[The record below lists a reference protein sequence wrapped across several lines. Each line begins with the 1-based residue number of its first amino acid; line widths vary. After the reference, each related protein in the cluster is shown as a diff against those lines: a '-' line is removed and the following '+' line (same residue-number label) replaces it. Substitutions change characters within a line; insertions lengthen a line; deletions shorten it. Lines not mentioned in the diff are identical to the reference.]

1 MSTDMGSTIKRRDF
15 WSIEWPVWAAIFVA
29 IAVRLALAPFAEHP
43 YDMSVN
49 KTWLRSAVAYGV
61 ATSFHTQVES
71 VELPNHGPLEIAL
84 YGLAGLGY
92 RAIASPDTET
102 EAVEPWLTVF
112 TKLPAIFFDVAA
124 ALAVLAICRMFT
136 TEKRARLWALA
147 VLVHPAAIYLSSLWG
162 QTDVVYSSL
171 LFASIACLAAR
182 RPGFAGALFAA
193 SMLHKPNALL
203 FIPVIGLL
211 TLRDLKTFVRFTMAW
226 TLVMVVTHLYF
237 LFSGSEW
244 TYLTLLSSSS
254 DRASGGFGNAL
265 NFWRA
270 VFSDGMWSRPAR
282 DACIGSLSCYHIGW
296 GAVCALS
303 LPFLWIAWSWR
314 GAAIERWS
322 IVYGAAASVSL
333 AVYLFAT
340 GMHERYLFP
349 YVLLAIPFAQRGWLH
364 ATAYWSVSMLYLI
377 SIMDHWRPVPWL
389 DPVWSTLLA
398 DTSARLLVIFGLLH
412 MGLVIR
418 DAWNERKAPTK
429 PAPKKAAKK
438 KKVTR

>member
-15 WSIEWPVWAAIFVA
+15 WSKEWPVWTAIVVA
-29 IAVRLALAPFAEHP
+29 VVARLTLAPFAEHP

-49 KTWLRSAVAYGV
+49 KTWLRSALAYGV
-61 ATSFHTQVES
+61 AGSFHTQIE
-71 VELPNHGPLEIAL
+71 ENLLPNHGPLEIGLYAL
-84 YGLAGLGY
+84 SGQGY
-92 RAIASPDTET
+92 PLISPELSVVD
-102 EAVEPWLTVF
+102 PWLGFF
-112 TKLPAIFFDVAA
+112 TKLPAIIFDVAA
-124 ALAVLAICRMFT
+124 ALAVLAMCKMFT

-147 VLVHPAAIYLSSLWG
+147 VLAHPAAIYLSSLWG
-162 QTDVVYSSL
+162 QTDVVYSAL

-211 TLRDLKTFVRFTMAW
+211 TLRDLKTFIRFTMTWA
-226 TLVMVVTHLYF
+226 LVMLATHGYF
-237 LFSGSEW
+237 LLSGSTW
-244 TYLTLLSSSS
+244 TYLDLFASST
-254 DRASGGFGNAL
+254 DRASSGFGNAL

-377 SIMDHWRPVPWL
+377 SIMDHWRPVSWF
-389 DPVWSTLLA
+389 DPAWSTLLA
-398 DTSARLLVIFGLLH
+398 DTSARLLVAFGLLH

-418 DAWNERKAPTK
+418 DAWNERKTPKK
-429 PAPKKAAKK
+429 PAPKKPAKK
-438 KKVTR
+438 KKATR